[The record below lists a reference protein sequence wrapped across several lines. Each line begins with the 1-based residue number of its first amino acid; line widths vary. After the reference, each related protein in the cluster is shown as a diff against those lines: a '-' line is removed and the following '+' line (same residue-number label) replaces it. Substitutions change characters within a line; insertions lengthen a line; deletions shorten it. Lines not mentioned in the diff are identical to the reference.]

1 MIMKKVRFAT
11 IGTSAITELFLKGAV
26 LEPRFE
32 YAGAYS
38 RDAGNALRFAREH
51 GAGRHFSS
59 LEELAACEDIDAVY
73 VASPNSLHFGHTMAM
88 LEGGKHVLCEKAFAS
103 NARQV
108 DVMCRTARE
117 RGLALM
123 EAMKTTHSPTFA
135 RVAENLPKIG
145 RVRRYFASYCQ
156 YSSRYDRFKNGDVAN
171 AFRAEFSNG
180 SLMDIGVY
188 GVYPMVAL
196 FGRPQYVLSDAV
208 LLHTGVDG
216 QGTLVCRYDGMDA
229 VVVHSK
235 IADSSLSS
243 EIQGENGRIVI
254 DRINAI
260 DSARIIFRDGTQED
274 ISAPHE
280 RYDMVYELSAF
291 IGMIERGEVSHGVNS
306 HENSLAV
313 MEVMDRARKQNGIVY
328 PADH

>member
-1 MIMKKVRFAT
+1 M
-11 IGTSAITELFLKGAV
+11 
-26 LEPRFE
+26 
-32 YAGAYS
+32 
-38 RDAGNALRFAREH
+38 
-51 GAGRHFSS
+51 
-59 LEELAACEDIDAVY
+59 
-73 VASPNSLHFGHTMAM
+73 
-88 LEGGKHVLCEKAFAS
+88 LCEKAFAS

-196 FGRPQYVLSDAV
+196 FGRPQSVLSDAV

-235 IADSSLSS
+235 IADSSLPS

>member
-1 MIMKKVRFAT
+1 MKKVRFAT

-59 LEELAACEDIDAVY
+59 LEELAACEDVDAVY

-123 EAMKTTHSPTFA
+123 EAMKTTHSPYV
-135 RVAENLPKIG
+135 RPCGGKPAEDRASEALFRFVLP
-145 RVRRYFASYCQ
+145 VF
-156 YSSRYDRFKNGDVAN
+156 
-171 AFRAEFSNG
+171 
-180 SLMDIGVY
+180 
-188 GVYPMVAL
+188 VAL
-196 FGRPQYVLSDAV
+196 RPFQERRCSQCFPC
-208 LLHTGVDG
+208 GV
-216 QGTLVCRYDGMDA
+216 
-229 VVVHSK
+229 
-235 IADSSLSS
+235 
-243 EIQGENGRIVI
+243 
-254 DRINAI
+254 
-260 DSARIIFRDGTQED
+260 F
-274 ISAPHE
+274 
-280 RYDMVYELSAF
+280 
-291 IGMIERGEVSHGVNS
+291 
-306 HENSLAV
+306 
-313 MEVMDRARKQNGIVY
+313 
-328 PADH
+328 